1 MMDENVASGVAVYE
15 VEAVNYATDS
25 SNKIHS
31 DEVAKQYGFVGG
43 LVPGVAVCC
52 YMMQPPAV
60 KFGLEWARGG
70 SFRAKLLKP
79 IYEGEKA
86 KVTASTSADDPD
98 QLEIEVKNPAGVLC
112 AVGAGGI
119 GRAASAPEV
128 GQYPV
133 APMPERDARM
143 EPTASALPKGET
155 LGTLLFGPGNE
166 NDEGGFFAKAREQL
180 DICTSE
186 EPLQHPGLLLHLANY
201 VVSGNVALGP
211 WIHTASEIQ
220 FYNAARV
227 GETLEL
233 RGKIEDSYE
242 RRGHE
247 FIVADLAA
255 FGAEGRPIAQI
266 RHTAIVKPRA
276 VSS

>member
-1 MMDENVASGVAVYE
+1 MGENASGGLAVYE

-52 YMMQPPAV
+52 YMMQPPASR
-60 KFGLEWARGG
+60 FGLEWARGG

-79 IYEGEKA
+79 TYEGEMARVSARAKA
-86 KVTASTSADDPD
+86 DEPD

-112 AVGAGGI
+112 AVGSASI
-119 GRAASAPEV
+119 GPAPPAPEIEN
-128 GQYPV
+128 YPL
-133 APMPERDARM
+133 APMPELDARR
-143 EPTASALPKGET
+143 EPVASALPKGET
-155 LGTLLFGPGNE
+155 LGTLLYDPDHPDNE
-166 NDEGGFFAKAREQL
+166 VGFFAEAREQL
-180 DICTSE
+180 DICTQE
-186 EPLQHPGLLLHLANY
+186 EALQHPGLLLHLANY
-201 VVSGNVALGP
+201 AISGNVALGP

-227 GETLEL
+227 GESLEL

-266 RHTAIVKPRA
+266 RHTAIVKPRTI
-276 VSS
+276 SS